1 MTWLVRPADEADVD
15 RLAQALGMPRA
26 IARLMWLRGYTTPE
40 VARAFL
46 ASRDSLDYLKSPV
59 ATDGMERAIARIR
72 RAVDRQ
78 ESMVIYGDYDCDG
91 VTSSTLL
98 YRYLARGMK
107 ANARAY
113 LPDRFKDGYGVTPA
127 AVERLAA
134 EGVTLI
140 VTCDNGISAH
150 PAAAAA
156 QACGIDLIV
165 TDHHQVPEELPNVYS
180 IVHPQVEFAHLKD
193 LAGVGVAYLLT
204 LALEGG
210 FTPRMETFL
219 DLVAIG
225 TVADMVPLNGP
236 NRPLV
241 WAGIERMRSGKM
253 LPGVRALG
261 EITRTTWSEFSP
273 QHIGFRFGPR
283 LNAAGRLETPDVG
296 FKLLSTNDAA
306 EALRYAQDLDQI
318 NVQRRELNAE
328 LEAEILARIEREL
341 DLDAEPFVVL
351 GDARYH
357 HGVTGIVAGR
367 IKERYRVPVLLFS
380 DHGDG
385 VWKGSGRSPEGLHL
399 YEALH
404 ACREH
409 LLGFGGHAQAAGC
422 SALGTELVP
431 LRKALNRHVEELGW
445 SRPADIVWLDALLPF
460 READEA
466 LLGYLEALEPFGQKN
481 PAPVFGLTH
490 ARLLGKRQ
498 NGKRVALQIDDGRD
512 VREVIVWRPSP
523 EEPHPIETYGKGW
536 VHLWYQPQ
544 INTFRGQRELQY
556 MGQRI
561 EPAEAPAP
569 IDLDVASR
577 RAIAELEDHRG
588 EAAYRLI
595 LELPPETRVTVYANR
610 GRKEDLDP
618 RLQEAMRERGAGF
631 TGPARGLVAAP
642 GVVVCVDV
650 PCDEMA
656 WTLLRGRATRL
667 LLAWD
672 EAPVEP
678 DITPRWLQEFYFA
691 LVQEPAAPLR
701 ELAMRIADEHPL
713 MGLTALSIFREAGLL
728 VERGDEWSVLRAP
741 TNDIPLRHLRS
752 FQTAMEQRAFRERTG
767 RSSLATLLT

>member
-1 MTWLVRPADEADVD
+1 MTWLIRPADETEVD
-15 RLAQALGMPRA
+15 RLASALGLPRA
-26 IARLMWLRGYTTPE
+26 VARVMWLRGFTTPE

-46 ASRDSLDYLKSPV
+46 ASRDSLDYLKAPI
-59 ATDGMERAIARIR
+59 ATAGMERAVARIR
-72 RAVDRQ
+72 QAVDRQ
-78 ESMVIYGDYDCDG
+78 EAMVIYGDYDCDG

-134 EGVTLI
+134 EGVKVI

-193 LAGVGVAYLLT
+193 MAGVGVAYLLT

-210 FTPRMETFL
+210 FTSRMETFL

-261 EITRTTWSEFSP
+261 EITRINWPDFSP

-296 FKLLSTNDAA
+296 FRLLATNDGAEAQRHAA
-306 EALRYAQDLDQI
+306 ELDQI
-318 NVQRRELNAE
+318 NAQRRELNAE
-328 LEAEILARIEREL
+328 LEGEILARIEREL

-351 GDARYH
+351 ADARYH
-357 HGVTGIVAGR
+357 HGITGIVAGR

-380 DHGDG
+380 DHGHG

-422 SALGTELVP
+422 SAMEEELGP
-431 LRKALNRHVEELGW
+431 LRAALNRYVADVGW
-445 SRPADIVWLDALLPF
+445 TRPADIVWLDALLPF

-466 LLGYLEALEPFGQKN
+466 LLGHLETLEPFGQKN

-498 NGKRVALQIDDGRD
+498 HGKRVALQIDDGRD
-512 VREVIVWRPSP
+512 VREVIVWRPS
-523 EEPHPIETYGKGW
+523 EDVPHPIETLGKGW

-544 INTFRGQRELQY
+544 INVFRGQRSLQY
-556 MGQRI
+556 LAQRI

-569 IDLDVASR
+569 VELEVTSS
-577 RAIAELEDHRG
+577 RAIAPVEDRRGDAPWRILDELAPG
-588 EAAYRLI
+588 
-595 LELPPETRVTVYANR
+595 TRVTVYANR
-610 GRKEDLDP
+610 GGVERLDP
-618 RLQEAMRERGAGF
+618 RLVAAMQASGAGF
-631 TGPARGLVAAP
+631 TGPATGLVADP
-642 GVVVCVDV
+642 GVVLCVDV

-656 WTLLRGRATRL
+656 WTILRGRATRL
-667 LLAWD
+667 VLAWGD
-672 EAPVEP
+672 AADEP
-678 DITPRWLQEFYFA
+678 DITPTWLQQFYFA
-691 LVQEPAAPLR
+691 LADEPHASLR
-701 ELAMRIADEHPL
+701 ELAMRIADESPL
-713 MGLTALSIFREAGLL
+713 TGLTALAIFREAGIL
-728 VERGDEWSVLRAP
+728 VERGNEWSVLKAP
-741 TNDIPLRHLRS
+741 ASDIPLRHLRS
-752 FQTAMEQRAFRERTG
+752 YQTAMEQRAFRERMA
-767 RSSLATLLT
+767 RASLASLLT